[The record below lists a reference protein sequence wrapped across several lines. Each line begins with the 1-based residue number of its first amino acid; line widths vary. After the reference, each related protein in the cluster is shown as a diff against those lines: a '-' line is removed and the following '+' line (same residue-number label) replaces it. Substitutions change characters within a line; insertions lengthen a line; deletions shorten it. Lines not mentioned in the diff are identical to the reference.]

1 MLEELTHTFLNTTN
15 LDKTVG
21 IFDLFCPK
29 IHNTLMEKRLNNA
42 IQTVELIKSRL
53 AEYGLKVDYQKY
65 FSEKLQLP
73 LEWARTVS
81 EVEEEDQRRLL
92 QNLFTRHLLGRYD
105 DDSHFVAF
113 IAMIKEMA
121 SEDIRVLMSINTE
134 TEEGFTNYP
143 ASIVMHLFRLGLIN
157 IYHEITVPRVDKE
170 VPEEI
175 DGGDSFSEPE
185 NITWGVMLGEQKAV
199 QVGKPYIT
207 DLGREFLQACTE
219 PF

>member
-1 MLEELTHTFLNTTN
+1 MVEELVHKTVDTV
-15 LDKTVG
+15 LDKTAGV
-21 IFDLFCPK
+21 FDLFCPG
-29 IHNTLMEKRLNNA
+29 IHNSLMEKRLNNA

-121 SEDIRVLMSINTE
+121 SEDIRVLMSINTG
-134 TEEGFTNYP
+134 TEGDMKKYP
-143 ASIVMHLFRLGLIN
+143 ARIIMHLFRLGLIN
-157 IYHEITVPRVDKE
+157 IYHEITVPRVDNE
-170 VPEEI
+170 VSEEI
-175 DGGDSFSEPE
+175 DGGDSHTGPE

-199 QVGKPYIT
+199 QVGTPYIT
-207 DLGREFLQACTE
+207 DLGREFLQACSE